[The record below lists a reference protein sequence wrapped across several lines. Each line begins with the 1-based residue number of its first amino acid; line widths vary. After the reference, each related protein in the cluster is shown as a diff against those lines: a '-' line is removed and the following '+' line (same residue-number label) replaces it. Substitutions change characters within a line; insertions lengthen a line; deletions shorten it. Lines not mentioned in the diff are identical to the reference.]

1 MGGQCVARSTL
12 RRTPLASPPQ
22 CNPAGFACCR
32 PVVTGWGKD
41 ASAVAWC
48 RPLMVCSPAFRA

>member
-12 RRTPLASPPQ
+12 RRGPPASPPQ
-22 CNPAGFACCR
+22 SSGAGADCCR
-32 PVVTGWGKD
+32 PVVAGRGKD
-41 ASAVAWC
+41 ASAVAWG